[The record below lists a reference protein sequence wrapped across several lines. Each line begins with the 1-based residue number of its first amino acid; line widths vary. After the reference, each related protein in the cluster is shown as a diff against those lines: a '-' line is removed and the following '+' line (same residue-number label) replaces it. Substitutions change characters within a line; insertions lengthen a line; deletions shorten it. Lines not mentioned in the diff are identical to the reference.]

1 MLRKWSFLSLFF
13 LLFVRLTA
21 QTTASAALDSN
32 FAETGNPFVVH
43 LSVPKIAGSEPL
55 DIDFANWERIF
66 PAENRLAQSNWE
78 DDGPQY
84 TAHLTLITFDAD
96 TLLLPPLAIRLQ
108 GGGKALTPPLQLVV
122 LPTPSPDELMDM
134 APIEDIRHEPT
145 RWTDYWPWAAGG
157 LGILLLLGLLF
168 WQAAR
173 LGRKKR
179 GVLSRNVE
187 SPPDVLAFR
196 RLEALTQKRLWQ
208 QGQVKEYYAEL
219 THILRS
225 FLEQRY
231 RVPAL
236 ESTSDHLLALLAR
249 TDFPPQQLAPLHE
262 LLTQADLAKFAKSVP
277 PTAYHHQ
284 AWQVVR
290 QVVAVASEPISM
302 EGSTLPTA

>member
-1 MLRKWSFLSLFF
+1 MLRTWPILSLFL
-13 LLFVRLTA
+13 LLFARLAA

-43 LSVPKIAGSEPL
+43 LAVPKIAGSEPL
-55 DIDFANWERIF
+55 DIDFTAWERVF
-66 PAENRLAQSNWE
+66 PAENRLAQSAWE
-78 DDGPQY
+78 DDGSQY
-84 TAHLTLITFDAD
+84 IAQLALITFDAD
-96 TLLLPPLAIRLQ
+96 TLLLPPLSIRLR
-108 GGGKALTPPLQLVV
+108 GGGKALTNPLQLVV

-134 APIEDIRHEPT
+134 AEIEDIRHEPT

-179 GVLSRNVE
+179 GVLSRNLE

-208 QGQVKEYYAEL
+208 QGQVKAYYAEL

-225 FLEQRY
+225 FLERRY
-231 RVPAL
+231 RIPAL
-236 ESTSDHLLALLAR
+236 ESTSETLLAHLAS
-249 TDFPPQQLAPLHE
+249 TDFPPPQLALLRE
-262 LLTQADLAKFAKSVP
+262 LLAQADLAKFAKSVP

-290 QVVAVASEPISM
+290 QAVAAAAEPEEAPIAA
-302 EGSTLPTA
+302 G